1 MIGEDLMSAKTKIL
15 VFRAKELI
23 YTSIFVGLAIIL
35 IVLFFAMF
43 KGRKENSSVQT
54 NAEVNV
60 IYTPGIYTA
69 SLGLSN
75 QNLDMQ
81 VTVDRNQITEIQ
93 LLNLDQSD
101 ITMYPLMEPT
111 LESLKEQILTNQSLD
126 QVTYT
131 DSTKYTSY
139 VLLQAIQ
146 SALQK
151 AQSAGASNE

>member
-1 MIGEDLMSAKTKIL
+1 MSAKTKIL

-23 YTSIFVGLAIIL
+23 YTGIFVGLAIIL
-35 IVLFFAMF
+35 IVLLFAMF
-43 KGRKENSSVQT
+43 KGRKNDASVQT
-54 NAEVNV
+54 SAETSS
-60 IYTPGIYTA
+60 IYTPGIYTV

-81 VTVDRNQITEIQ
+81 VIVDRNQITEIQ
-93 LLNLDQSD
+93 LLNLDQGD
-101 ITMYPLMEPT
+101 TAMYPLMEPT
-111 LESLKEQILTNQSLD
+111 LESLKEQILTSQSLD

-131 DSTKYTSY
+131 DDTKYTSY

-151 AQSAGASNE
+151 AQSAGASTE